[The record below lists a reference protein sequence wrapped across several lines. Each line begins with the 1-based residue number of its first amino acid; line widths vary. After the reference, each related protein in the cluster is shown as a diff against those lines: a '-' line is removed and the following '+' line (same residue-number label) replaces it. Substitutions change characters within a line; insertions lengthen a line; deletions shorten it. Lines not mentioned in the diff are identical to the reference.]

1 MSAGNQHV
9 GLAAAQ
15 ASGQP
20 KRALVLP
27 GGGLRLS
34 YQVGML
40 LALEQADL
48 GFQLM
53 DGTSGGSLNL
63 SMLLSGQRP
72 TEMARR
78 WRSLQLQDTMSL
90 LPLKDYLQGP
100 SLEALAD
107 GRGFR
112 DKVLPH
118 LGIHIDRIRAAQGV
132 VASYNL
138 LDYGAKAVAVIPA
151 AKIDADLIVAG
162 MSLPGV
168 FPPLRR
174 DGRIYLDTGFVQDAN
189 LSEMVRQGAEEL
201 WLLWGLGNT
210 GSYRGG
216 PLHLYV
222 QMLEMSA
229 NAALNLQLAEIH
241 TLNGRIARGDSPYGQ
256 TRAIQVH
263 VLRPDHA
270 LPLDPDL
277 FSGRIDHATLIDMGY
292 ADGCRY
298 LARTGAATGGA
309 SGGASSGAS
318 GGASGGALGGTSGS
332 GAAAPPPPPPDNP
345 SRMADPLPGVRLQFE
360 FAGALQLA
368 DGGSRREARL
378 TLCVHVHDLAGFIA
392 ATEPQADLSGRL
404 QLAHASGAQTDPTP
418 VAAGSYHQITL
429 PDRAREIS
437 YRMQWRHDDER
448 TLTLQASQT
457 LRDDAG
463 PDLWHDLST
472 LSLQLKDGDT
482 LWASGELRLN
492 LPDLKRWLATVQATE
507 TGSASEAAAT
517 VASYARFFLREL
529 RAVYGW

>member
-1 MSAGNQHV
+1 MSTGNGQV

-40 LALEQADL
+40 LALEQAGL

-72 TEMARR
+72 AEMARR
-78 WRSLQLQDTMSL
+78 WRSLRLQDTLSL
-90 LPLKDYLQGP
+90 LPLKDYLQGS

-118 LGIHIDRIRAAQGV
+118 LGIRIDRIRAAQGV

-138 LDYGAKAVAVIPA
+138 LDYGAKAVAVMA
-151 AKIDADLIVAG
+151 AAQIDADLIIAG

-201 WLLWGLGNT
+201 WVLWGLGNT

-229 NAALNLQLAEIH
+229 NAALNLQLAEIQ

-256 TRAIQVH
+256 TRAIRVH

-298 LARTGAATGGA
+298 LAKTRVATGGA
-309 SGGASSGAS
+309 SGSGTAEP
-318 GGASGGALGGTSGS
+318 TT
-332 GAAAPPPPPPDNP
+332 PPPENP

-368 DGGSRREARL
+368 DGSSRREARL

-392 ATEPQADLSGRL
+392 ATEPQAALSGRL
-404 QLAHASGAQTDPTP
+404 QLSVSASGAADDAASPPEPSP
-418 VAAGSYHQITL
+418 VSAGSYRQITL

-437 YRMQWRHDDER
+437 YRMQWRHPEGR

-472 LSLQLKDGDT
+472 LSLQLKDGDA

-492 LPDLKRWLATVQATE
+492 LPDLKHWLATVQATE
-507 TGSASEAAAT
+507 TGSASETAAT
-517 VASYARFFLREL
+517 LASYAQFFLREL

>member
-1 MSAGNQHV
+1 MATDNGQV

-15 ASGQP
+15 TNGQP
-20 KRALVLP
+20 RRALVLP

-34 YQVGML
+34 YQVGILM
-40 LALEQADL
+40 ALEEAGL

-72 TEMARR
+72 AEMARR
-78 WRSLQLQDTMSL
+78 WRSLRLQDTMSF
-90 LPLKDYLQGP
+90 LPLKDYLLGGQ
-100 SLEALAD
+100 LDALAD

-118 LGIHIDRIRAAQGV
+118 LGIRIDRIRAAQGV

-138 LDYGAKAVAVIPA
+138 LDYGDKAVAVIPA

-168 FPPLRR
+168 FPPLHR

-201 WLLWGLGNT
+201 WVLWGLGNT
-210 GSYRGG
+210 GTYRGG

-229 NAALNLQLAEIH
+229 NAALNQQLAEIQ

-256 TRAIQVH
+256 SRAISVH
-263 VLRPDHA
+263 VVRPDHA

-277 FSGRIDHATLIDMGY
+277 YSGRIDHATLIDMGY

-298 LARTGAATGGA
+298 LARTGAA
-309 SGGASSGAS
+309 SSGPAVS
-318 GGASGGALGGTSGS
+318 T
-332 GAAAPPPPPPDNP
+332 PPLEANP
-345 SRMADPLPGVRLQFE
+345 SRMIDPLPGVRLQFE
-360 FAGALQLA
+360 FAGELRLA
-368 DGGSRREARL
+368 HDGSHRNARL
-378 TLCVHVHDLAGFIA
+378 MLCVHVHDLAGFIA
-392 ATEPQADLSGRL
+392 AAEPQAALSGRL
-404 QLAHASGAQTDPTP
+404 QLAHAAGVQADAAGAQTDAVP
-418 VAAGSYHQITL
+418 VSAGRYRQITL
-429 PDRAREIS
+429 PERAREIQ
-437 YRMQWRHDDER
+437 YHMQWRHDDGR
-448 TLTLQASQT
+448 ALTLQASQT
-457 LRDDAG
+457 LRDDSG
-463 PDLWHDLST
+463 PDMWRDLST
-472 LSLQLKDGDT
+472 LCVRLSDGDT

-507 TGSASEAAAT
+507 TGSAAEAAAT
-517 VASYARFFLREL
+517 VASYVKFFLREL
-529 RAVYGW
+529 RSVYGW

>member
-1 MSAGNQHV
+1 MATDNGQV
-9 GLAAAQ
+9 GLAGTQ
-15 ASGQP
+15 INGQP
-20 KRALVLP
+20 RRALVLP

-34 YQVGML
+34 YQVGILM
-40 LALEQADL
+40 ALEEAGL

-72 TEMARR
+72 AEMARR
-78 WRSLQLQDTMSL
+78 WRSLKLQDTVSF
-90 LPLKDYLQGP
+90 LPLKDYLLGLP
-100 SLEALAD
+100 LEALAD
-107 GRGFR
+107 GRGIR

-118 LGIHIDRIRAAQGV
+118 LGIRIDRIRAAQGV
-132 VASYNL
+132 AASYNL

-151 AKIDADLIVAG
+151 AMIDADLIVAG

-189 LSEMVRQGAEEL
+189 LSEMVRRGAEEL
-201 WLLWGLGNT
+201 WVLWGLGNT
-210 GSYRGG
+210 GTYRGG

-229 NAALNLQLAEIH
+229 NAALNQQLAEIQA
-241 TLNGRIARGDSPYGQ
+241 LNSRIAAGDSPYGQ
-256 TRAIQVH
+256 QRAISVH
-263 VLRPDHA
+263 VVRPDHA

-298 LARTGAATGGA
+298 LERMGAA
-309 SGGASSGAS
+309 SGGAGS
-318 GGASGGALGGTSGS
+318 GGASGPTPSL
-332 GAAAPPPPPPDNP
+332 AANP
-345 SRMADPLPGVRLQFE
+345 SRMADPQPGVRLQFD
-360 FAGALQLA
+360 FAGELGLA
-368 DGGSRREARL
+368 IDDSRRSARL
-378 TLCVHVHDLAGFIA
+378 TLCVHVHDLARFIA
-392 ATEPQADLSGRL
+392 STEPQAVLSGRL
-404 QLAHASGAQTDPTP
+404 QLGNAAGRQADAAGTQTDALPFS
-418 VAAGSYHQITL
+418 AGSYRQITL
-429 PDRAREIS
+429 PNRAREIS
-437 YRMQWRHDDER
+437 YHMRWRHADGR
-448 TLTLQASQT
+448 ALALRASQT

-463 PDLWHDLST
+463 PDMWRDLST
-472 LSLQLKDGDT
+472 LSLQLWDGEA
-482 LWASGELRLN
+482 LWASGDLQLD

-507 TGSASEAAAT
+507 TASASESAAT

>member
-1 MSAGNQHV
+1 MATDNGQV
-9 GLAAAQ
+9 GLAGTQ
-15 ASGQP
+15 INGQP
-20 KRALVLP
+20 RRALVLP

-34 YQVGML
+34 YQVGILM
-40 LALEQADL
+40 ALEEAGL

-72 TEMARR
+72 AEMARR
-78 WRSLQLQDTMSL
+78 WRSLRLQDTLSL
-90 LPLKDYLQGP
+90 LPLKDYLQGS

-118 LGIHIDRIRAAQGV
+118 LGIRIDRIRAAQGV

-151 AKIDADLIVAG
+151 AAIDADLIVAG

-168 FPPLRR
+168 FPPLHR

-201 WLLWGLGNT
+201 WVLWGLGNT
-210 GSYRGG
+210 GTYRGG

-229 NAALNLQLAEIH
+229 NAALNQQLAEIQ

-256 TRAIQVH
+256 TRAISVH
-263 VLRPDHA
+263 VVRPDHA

-277 FSGRIDHATLIDMGY
+277 YSGRIDHATLIDMGY

-298 LARTGAATGGA
+298 LARTGAA
-309 SGGASSGAS
+309 SSGPA
-318 GGASGGALGGTSGS
+318 GPTPALT
-332 GAAAPPPPPPDNP
+332 ANP
-345 SRMADPLPGVRLQFE
+345 SRMIDPLPGVRLQFE
-360 FAGALQLA
+360 FAGELQLA
-368 DGGSRREARL
+368 RDGSRRSAQL
-378 TLCVHVHDLAGFIA
+378 MLCVQVHDLAGFIA
-392 ATEPQADLSGRL
+392 AAEPQAALSGRL
-404 QLAHASGAQTDPTP
+404 QLASTPGATGATGVPADATTPADAAGTQTDAVP
-418 VAAGSYHQITL
+418 VSAGSYRQITL
-429 PDRAREIS
+429 PERAREIQ
-437 YRMQWRHDDER
+437 YRMHWRNQEGR
-448 TLTLQASQT
+448 LLTLQASQT

-463 PDLWHDLST
+463 PDLWRDLST
-472 LSLQLKDGDT
+472 LSLRLIDGET

-507 TGSASEAAAT
+507 TGSAAEAAAT
-517 VASYARFFLREL
+517 VASYVKFFLREL
-529 RAVYGW
+529 RSVYGW